1 MSDGRSKRVVLVV
14 LSMVALV
21 GLTGC
26 AQTVDDVKRDAAF
39 AKVCHEHGGKV
50 YYADP
55 YGDIACDFT
64 DRTKP

>member
-1 MSDGRSKRVVLVV
+1 MKRIPLIVLAT
-14 LSMVALV
+14 LTAAI
-21 GLTGC
+21 LTGC
-26 AQTVDDVKRDAAF
+26 AQTAADVKRDAAL

>member
-1 MSDGRSKRVVLVV
+1 MSDLP
-14 LSMVALV
+14 ALV
-21 GLTGC
+21 QYPKVDRIEVIDSTG
-26 AQTVDDVKRDAAF
+26 RAF
-39 AKVCHEHGGKV
+39 VAHYEAGAEVHIQHGGKV